1 MEMPLGEFWTEF
13 QEAAEDD
20 RRENERM
27 KERRKGHNNGSK
39 RKGR

>member
-1 MEMPLGEFWTEF
+1 MEMPLGEFWQDF

-20 RRENERM
+20 RREAEKM
-27 KERRKGHNNGSK
+27 KERRAGRNRSG